1 MTMHRAIPR
10 DVGDTATV
18 AAPGC
23 RRSAARAY
31 ARRHRTTVTPVNQ
44 LLLLDSVEGI
54 QTRPNSCQ
62 RFDDLIRA
70 GHGGRQLVIGDP
82 RIDSLF

>member
-1 MTMHRAIPR
+1 MSGTRPPWR
-10 DVGDTATV
+10 RLDVDDL
-18 AAPGC
+18 
-23 RRSAARAY
+23 RRV
-31 ARRHRTTVTPVNQ
+31 RTHGGIAQRVTPVNQ